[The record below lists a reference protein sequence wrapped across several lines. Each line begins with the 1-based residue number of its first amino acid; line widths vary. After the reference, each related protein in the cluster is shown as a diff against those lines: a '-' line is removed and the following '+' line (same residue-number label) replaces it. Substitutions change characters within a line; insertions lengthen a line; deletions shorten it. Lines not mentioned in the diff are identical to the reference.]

1 MREIV
6 ITKNDAGQRL
16 DKFLQKSLRLPP
28 ALMYRYL
35 RKKRIKRNGQRAAGG
50 DVLREGDRLSLYI
63 GDEFFEAAPRARHTG
78 FPPPQIIYEDE
89 SVLVLNKPQG
99 LLSHGGPEEDTL
111 INRMLGYLESTGAY
125 DPAAEMS
132 FAPALCNRLDR
143 NTGGLVLAAKTAAA
157 LRALNA
163 YIRDR
168 SIRKY
173 YSCLVRGCPP
183 APAGEL
189 AGNLYKDGSRNI
201 AGLRAQAG
209 PDAKP
214 VLLRYRV
221 VERGRRTSLLEVELC
236 TGRTHQIRVQL
247 AGIGCPVAGD
257 PKYGDPVLNRELGLR
272 WQALFASRLAFHIP
286 AGDPVLSGLA
296 GRTVALPAPPIDHC
310 P

>member
-1 MREIV
+1 MRDFV
-6 ITKNDAGQRL
+6 
-16 DKFLQKSLRLPP
+16 
-28 ALMYRYL
+28 
-35 RKKRIKRNGQRAAGG
+35 
-50 DVLREGDRLSLYI
+50 
-63 GDEFFEAAPRARHTG
+63 
-78 FPPPQIIYEDE
+78 YEDE
-89 SVLVLNKPQG
+89 NVLVLDKPQG

-111 INRMLGYLESTGAY
+111 INRVLGYLEAAGGY

-163 YIRDR
+163 YIRGR

-173 YSCLVRGCPP
+173 YSCLVLGCP
-183 APAGEL
+183 APPEGEL
-189 AGNLYKDGSRNI
+189 AGNLHKDGARNV
-201 AGLRAQAG
+201 AELREQAG

-221 VERGRRTSLLEVELC
+221 MQRGRRTSLLEVELC
-236 TGRTHQIRVQL
+236 TGRPHQIRVQL

-257 PKYGDPVLNRELGLR
+257 PKYGDRALNRALDLR
-272 WQALFASRLAFHIP
+272 WQALFASRIEFGSP
-286 AGDPVLSGLA
+286 ADDPVLGGLA
-296 GRTVALPAPPIDHC
+296 GRTVELPPPIDRC

>member
-6 ITKNDAGQRL
+6 ITGNDAGQRL
-16 DKFLQKSLRLPP
+16 DRFLQKSLRLPP

-35 RKKRIKRNGQRAAGG
+35 RKKRIKRNGKRAGGG
-50 DVLREGDRLSLYI
+50 DVLCEGDTLSLYI
-63 GDEFFEAAPRARHTG
+63 GDEFFEAAPPARHAG
-78 FPPPQIIYEDE
+78 FPPPRVVYEDE
-89 SVLVLNKPQG
+89 NVLVLDKPQG

-111 INRMLGYLESTGAY
+111 INRVLGYLEAAGGY

-163 YIRDR
+163 YIRSR

-173 YSCLVRGCPP
+173 YSCLVLGCP
-183 APAGEL
+183 APPEGEL
-189 AGNLYKDGSRNI
+189 AGNLHKDGARNV
-201 AGLRAQAG
+201 AELREQAG

-221 VERGRRTSLLEVELC
+221 MQRGRRTSLLEVELC
-236 TGRTHQIRVQL
+236 TGRPHQIRVQL

-257 PKYGDPVLNRELGLR
+257 PKYGDRALNRALGLR
-272 WQALFASRLAFHIP
+272 WQALFASRIEFGIP
-286 AGDPVLSGLA
+286 ADDPVLGGLA
-296 GRTVALPAPPIDHC
+296 GRTVELPPPIDRC